1 MCFCLSALLFYVCL
15 LLLTFHQPGG
25 FTIPREAS
33 VFLSPP
39 RHYSQDGLKG
49 RVPLGTSQEG
59 DLGQGLDQHLPGNS
73 KAQGGLLEGA

>member
-1 MCFCLSALLFYVCL
+1 MLLPQCFAFLCVS
-15 LLLTFHQPGG
+15 
-25 FTIPREAS
+25 AS
-33 VFLSPP
+33 VNLPSTWRFHHPQGGVSLSQSTPP
-39 RHYSQDGLKG
+39 LLQDGLKG

>member
-1 MCFCLSALLFYVCL
+1 MCFCLNALLFYVCL

-39 RHYSQDGLKG
+39 RHYS
-49 RVPLGTSQEG
+49 RMV
-59 DLGQGLDQHLPGNS
+59 
-73 KAQGGLLEGA
+73 